1 MKPDKKSIF
10 TLIFCYAFWGFQ
22 PLYWALNDTLD
33 SYTLLACRIIMAA
46 VFSVLILVVTGRQ
59 DELGEL
65 FRNKQMLRF
74 EILAAVFLL
83 LDWGVFI
90 VAVNSGHVLDASIGY
105 YVNPL
110 LLFGIGILIYKERCT
125 KAQLIALVIAVI
137 GVIVSTAAFGSFP
150 LLSVVI
156 AINWAVYAALKKN
169 VRADGVVS
177 IAAETLILSPIA
189 IVFLLF
195 CRRDVIGVLN
205 GMEILFVIGSGIVT
219 ALPMFLYSYSVC
231 RFTLIVMCFV
241 QYLSPTFNL
250 ICGFIMGESFSP
262 SQLVSLAFFVAAIV
276 MFTASQLRRQKKPKR
291 I

>member
-1 MKPDKKSIF
+1 MKADKKSIF
-10 TLIFCYAFWGFQ
+10 ILIFCYAFWGFQ

-46 VFSVLILVVTGRQ
+46 VFSVLILAVTGRL

-65 FRNKQMLRF
+65 FRNKRMLRF
-74 EILAAVFLL
+74 EILAAIFLL

-90 VAVNSGHVLDASIGY
+90 VAVNEGHVLDVSIGY

-110 LLFGIGILIYKERCT
+110 LLFGIGILIYKEHCT
-125 KAQLIALVIAVI
+125 KAQIIALGIAVI
-137 GVIVSTAAFGSFP
+137 GIIISTVAFGSFP
-150 LLSVVI
+150 MLSVVI

-177 IAAETLILSPIA
+177 IAAETLIMSPVA
-189 IVFLLF
+189 IIFLLL
-195 CRRDVIGVLN
+195 CRRDVIGSLN

-241 QYLSPTFNL
+241 QYLSPTFNM
-250 ICGFIMGESFSP
+250 ICGFITGERFST
-262 SQLVSLAFFVAAIV
+262 SQLVSLVFFIAAIIL
-276 MFTASQLRRQKKPKR
+276 FTASQIRQQKKQKR
-291 I
+291 V